1 MATKH
6 ARTGEVT
13 KVTEPTGRDKKKDKK
28 TTKKRQKKTTKK
40 KKTKTAL
47 PPPGGV
53 FNPRVRGAHEAYTGV
68 LRTTF
73 TLRRTK
79 VFSLS
84 FFL

>member
-40 KKTKTAL
+40 KTKTAL
-47 PPPGGV
+47 P
-53 FNPRVRGAHEAYTGV
+53 NPRGVSIPVSEALTRPTPGC
-68 LRTTF
+68 
-73 TLRRTK
+73 
-79 VFSLS
+79 
-84 FFL
+84 